1 MNLSKDRHHDINQH
15 MSDARRSMGS
25 EGTAEFAQ
33 SLPQNK
39 KFSTMVQ
46 AYSNNSA
53 RTDGKVSVD
62 GLRTF
67 MQGHVEKR
75 KVSDGLRAK
84 ELESHTNLINDNEH
98 HFTNMLNAHNSLTSV
113 TNEVSNSL
121 RNNASNFSLTPK
133 GNKHY
138 SEHEGLVSSLEGHT
152 PVKFVRRGEQGFSR
166 ANKASGEERFGST
179 P

>member
-1 MNLSKDRHHDINQH
+1 
-15 MSDARRSMGS
+15 MGS

-39 KFSTMVQ
+39 KFSTMIQ
-46 AYSNNSA
+46 AYSNHSA

-75 KVSDGLRAK
+75 KVSDGLKAK

-98 HFTNMLNAHNSLTSV
+98 HFTNILNAHNSLTSV
-113 TNEVSNSL
+113 TNEVSNAL

-133 GNKHY
+133 PNKHY